1 MKKLIIL
8 LSLFTSAGVCAA
20 SPIRWH
26 INALAYS
33 VLICD
38 SKYVQ
43 FYHTHICNGLTACK
57 HQVVKLT
64 KEEALKK
71 GYKSC
76 PICYPR
82 VRPGANAGGK

>member
-1 MKKLIIL
+1 MKKIIIIL
-8 LSLFTSAGVCAA
+8 SLLFSAGVCAA
-20 SPIRWH
+20 APIKLH
-26 INALAYS
+26 IRAADS

-38 SKYVQ
+38 SKYAQ
-43 FYHTHICNGLTACK
+43 FYHTRVCNGLTACK
-57 HQVVKLT
+57 HQVVKIS

-82 VRPGANAGGK
+82 VRTVPNSSGGK

>member
-1 MKKLIIL
+1 MKKIIVV
-8 LSLFTSAGVCAA
+8 LSLFIGITVCAA
-20 SPIRWH
+20 SPIKPH
-26 INALAYS
+26 IAVGDS

-38 SKYVQ
+38 SKFAQ
-43 FYHTHICNGLTACK
+43 FYHTHVCGGLKECK

-64 KEEALKK
+64 KEEAVKK

-82 VRPGANAGGK
+82 VRQVPAGGK

>member
-1 MKKLIIL
+1 MKKIIII
-8 LSLFTSAGVCAA
+8 LSLFFSAGVCAA
-20 SPIRWH
+20 SPIKLH
-26 INALAYS
+26 IKAAADS

-38 SKYVQ
+38 SKYAQ
-43 FYHTHICNGLTACK
+43 FYHNHVCNGLTACK
-57 HQVVKLT
+57 HQVVKIT

-82 VRPGANAGGK
+82 VRQVPGGGK